1 MSFNVKELDLG
12 DLLDAIEFAVSA
24 VDNDRC
30 DMSEDEIDS
39 YLFADL

>member
-12 DLLDAIEFAVSA
+12 DLLDAIEFAVAS
-24 VDNDRC
+24 VDNDCC
-30 DMSEDEIDS
+30 DMTEDEIDS